1 MEYDGMVVPV
11 RQGSK
16 RFATSRGMMLQTVSS
31 SASAAFRVERELRRA
46 IIDLELPPGTRLSE
60 QDLASRLGVSRQPVR
75 EALIAL
81 ARTRLV
87 EVLPQRGTSVVKIS
101 VRKMMEARF
110 VREAIEVAVVRRAC
124 AAFDQEARERIE
136 HMLEAQENAAT
147 DGDHDCFRRYDE
159 MFHRAL
165 STGAGCPL
173 AWRTI
178 EDIKA
183 HMDRVCLLTLPDA
196 DAMLPLVAQ
205 HREIVAAIDAQEP
218 DRAERAMCHHLSVI
232 LRALPRVEA
241 EHPELFEQ

>member
-1 MEYDGMVVPV
+1 
-11 RQGSK
+11 
-16 RFATSRGMMLQTVSS
+16 MMLETVSS
-31 SASAAFRVERELRRA
+31 SSSAAFRVERELRRA

-75 EALIAL
+75 EALIGL
-81 ARTRLV
+81 AKTRLV
-87 EVLPQRGTSVVKIS
+87 EILPQRGTSVVKVS

-124 AAFDQEARERIE
+124 ESFDRAARETVE
-136 HMLEAQENAAT
+136 HLLDAQDAAARE
-147 DGDHDCFRRYDE
+147 GDHDRFRRYDE

-165 STGAGCPL
+165 SSGAGCPL

-183 HMDRVCLLTLPDA
+183 HMDRVCILTLPGSDS
-196 DAMLPLVAQ
+196 MLPLVGQ
-205 HREIVAAIDAQEP
+205 HREIIAAIDAQDA
-218 DRAERAMCHHLSVI
+218 DRADRAMSHHLSVI

-241 EHPELFEQ
+241 EHPDLFEP

>member
-1 MEYDGMVVPV
+1 
-11 RQGSK
+11 
-16 RFATSRGMMLQTVSS
+16 MMLQTVSAS
-31 SASAAFRVERELRRA
+31 SSAAFRVERELRRA

-75 EALIAL
+75 EALIGL
-81 ARTRLV
+81 AKTRLV
-87 EVLPQRGTSVVKIS
+87 EILPQRGTSVVKIS

-124 AAFDQEARERIE
+124 ETFDREARAGIE
-136 HMLEAQENAAT
+136 HLLDAQEEAAT
-147 DGDHDCFRRYDE
+147 DGDHDRFRRYDE

-183 HMDRVCLLTLPDA
+183 HMDRVCILTLPGS
-196 DAMLPLVAQ
+196 DAMLPLVEQ
-205 HREIVAAIDAQEP
+205 HRDIVAAIDAQDP
-218 DRAERAMCHHLSVI
+218 DRADRAMCQHLSVI